1 MTTPKIPITIT
12 GIVELLERAS
22 DAYYNGRPLL
32 LDDESFDFL
41 VERLR
46 ELEPAHPFL
55 GTVGAPPT
63 ENPTELP
70 YPMPSLDKIKPGQ
83 GVLARFIAKN
93 PNVVLSEKLDGLS
106 ALWCPAI
113 RSLYLRGDGH
123 IGQPISSLAA
133 HIQGLVASSEPW
145 AIRGE
150 IILPRAPGARAL
162 LNGLVHQA
170 APTKEALARIRFIG
184 YEVISPPGLAR
195 VAQFEWL
202 AAHGFETPWWKAT
215 TALTEEICA
224 AAFSERRVNSAYET
238 DGIVIG
244 ANQIPA
250 NPVNKNPKDCV
261 AFKMPVDDQ
270 SALTTVREVIWT
282 ASAQGYLIPRIRFDP
297 VQIGGASIEFCTGHN
312 ARTVVDRGIGNGAKI
327 KIRRSGDVIPTLDS
341 VLFPAEPSLPADTA
355 SWAWAGG
362 ESATHICSRK
372 LTAEQTVSQVLHFA
386 KTHSIPGLGP
396 ANCKLLVKA
405 NICGPAAL
413 WRAEAATLGAL
424 LGPKTGETI
433 YAELRK
439 LLSAS
444 SATLSEQALMVSS
457 SVIPRGVGETKLK
470 ALFLACP
477 DPRKWREP
485 TLEAPP
491 GWTDRAFREFQ
502 TEYVKYEEWRAQEI
516 FWIPYPILAQQL
528 PAATAVANP
537 KRTVCFTGFRDKD
550 LEVAAQAKHFDVV
563 AGVTSNL
570 NVLVVPDGEY
580 SESEKVKKAKKNG
593 TTAIVSRSEFAKKY
607 LAND

>member
-1 MTTPKIPITIT
+1 MTTPETPTSITE
-12 GIVELLERAS
+12 IVSLLERAS
-22 DAYYNGRPLL
+22 DAYYNGRPVL
-32 LDDESFDFL
+32 LDDDSFDFL
-41 VERLR
+41 VDRLR

-55 GTVGAPPT
+55 DSIGAPPT
-63 ENPTELP
+63 ENATELP

-93 PNVVLSEKLDGLS
+93 PSVVLSEKLDGLS
-106 ALWCPAI
+106 ALWCPAT
-113 RSLYLRGDGH
+113 RSLYLRGDGR

-133 HIQGLVASSEPW
+133 HIQGLVPSAESW
-145 AIRGE
+145 AIRVE

-162 LNGLVHQA
+162 LNGLVHQT
-170 APTKEALARIRFIG
+170 APTKEALSRIRFIG

-195 VAQFEWL
+195 AAQFEWL
-202 AAHGFETPWWKAT
+202 RAQGFETPWWQAT

-224 AAFSERRVNSAYET
+224 TAFSERRVNSAYET
-238 DGIVIG
+238 DGIVVG
-244 ANQIPA
+244 ANQVPA

-282 ASAQGYLIPRIRFDP
+282 ASAQGYLIPRVRFDP

-312 ARTVVDRGIGNGAKI
+312 GRTVVDRGLGPGAKV

-341 VLFPAEPSLPADTA
+341 VLFPAEPSLPADA
-355 SWAWAGG
+355 SSWIWAGDATT
-362 ESATHICSRK
+362 ATHICSKK

-413 WRAEAATLGAL
+413 WRAPAATLAAL

-433 YAELRK
+433 YAELRT

-444 SATLSEQALMVSS
+444 STTLSEQALMVSS

-470 ALFLACP
+470 ALFLTCP

-491 GWTDRAFREFQ
+491 GWTDGAFREFQ
-502 TEYVKYEEWRAQEI
+502 AEYVKYEEWRAKEI
-516 FWIPYPILAQQL
+516 FWIPYPIPVVAS
-528 PAATAVANP
+528 PAPHP
-537 KRTVCFTGFRDKD
+537 KRAVCFTGFRDKE
-550 LEVAAQAKHFDVV
+550 LEVAAQAQNFEIV
-563 AGVTSNL
+563 ASVTANL

-593 TTAIVSRSEFAKKY
+593 TIDIVARSEFVKKY